1 MLGRDFSMVTS
12 PADKNNGVVNFKWV
26 DLFNDWVSRLGLIE
40 LELKKQEVHLDQQSR
55 EFSNGQ
61 D

>member
-1 MLGRDFSMVTS
+1 MVTS

-40 LELKKQEVHLDQQSR
+40 LELKKIGGSPGPTIKR
-55 EFSNGQ
+55 I
-61 D
+61 

>member
-1 MLGRDFSMVTS
+1 MLGGDFSMVTS

-40 LELKKQEVHLDQQSR
+40 LELKK
-55 EFSNGQ
+55 
-61 D
+61 